1 MLKKF
6 FMAAVTICST
16 LEPSKI
22 KHVTVSIVSHLLAMK
37 LWDHDLF
44 KC

>member
-1 MLKKF
+1 
-6 FMAAVTICST
+6 MAAVTICST
-16 LEPSKI
+16 LEATKI
-22 KHVTVSIVSHLLAMK
+22 KYVTVSIVSNLFAMK